1 MASQEVLNYLDKAL
15 CYKIDNMLSRYETD
29 EALVHVKCVKRKSSP
44 IGPDAQHYLFCFI
57 KLNTYPNSLFV
68 FHFDNQPDKY
78 IVDNTTFCVAG
89 TNTVPSATNVVCDVY
104 EKNKWIT
111 MDDLVTHRSETP
123 MPTFNQ
129 YTTNT
134 ILKGIF
140 NEVIKSGGS
149 GNDVSV
155 NLVFDEM
162 LSIAQIPHQISTG
175 YMLIEYENSKFAK
188 WHCWITDEYGIQL
201 DLAENIM
208 LHLVPDYVRICSASK
223 MRLSDTV
230 PEGYD
235 RIDMDDD
242 AQVEELEIKKELISI
257 CKTNQDI
264 FWNTITKNPRYN
276 LAKAEFGLM
285 RNIRAK
291 LLDAPIIKDPIVHM
305 PIKNA
310 LRAWIGAKYDD
321 NDYLI
326 FQKMKEMNCA
336 KIFFLC
342 SVPGKVCLLGG
353 PEYVNLENET
363 VDKWYVHYLLEMTI
377 CLASKKK
384 MTRKITEIMT
394 EECDVILPFDDEMNV
409 LSVTMAKN

>member
-1 MASQEVLNYLDKAL
+1 MASSDVLNYLDKAL
-15 CYKIDNMLSRYETD
+15 CSKIDNMLSQYGTD

-57 KLNTYPNSLFV
+57 KLRTYPHTLFAL
-68 FHFDNQPDKY
+68 HFDNQPDNY
-78 IVDNTTFCVAG
+78 IIDSATFCVVGA
-89 TNTVPSATNVVCDVY
+89 NTVSTNIVCDVY
-104 EKNKWIT
+104 EKNTWIT
-111 MDDLVTHRSETP
+111 MDDLVTHISETP

-129 YTTNT
+129 HTTNT

-162 LSIAQIPHQISTG
+162 LSIARIPHQFSTG
-175 YMLIEYENSKFAK
+175 YMLIEHENSKFAK
-188 WHCWITDEYGIQL
+188 WHCWITDEHGIQL

-208 LHLVPDYVRICSASK
+208 LYLVPDYVRICSASK

-230 PEGYD
+230 PEGYE
-235 RIDMDDD
+235 RIDMDDA
-242 AQVEELEIKKELISI
+242 AQAEELEIKKELISI

-285 RNIRAK
+285 RNIRAT
-291 LLDAPIIKDPIVHM
+291 LLDAPIIKNPIIRM

-321 NDYLI
+321 NDYLV
-326 FQKMKEMNCA
+326 FQKMKEIGCA

-353 PEYVNLENET
+353 SEYVNLDDET
-363 VDKWYVHYLLEMTI
+363 VDKWYLQYILEMTT

-384 MTRKITEIMT
+384 MTRKVTEIMA
-394 EECDVILPFDDEMNV
+394 DGYDIALPFDDDMNV
-409 LSVTMAKN
+409 LSVTVAKN